1 VINTL
6 RLYAECIPC
15 QIQVRYRDISML
27 INDESKRIEAM
38 KRIVEELNSLLSS
51 CGNRESSICIP
62 TYIATE
68 LFRVVK
74 RVSGIEDP
82 YLKLKMEVNRKALN
96 IYREAKEI
104 ISRLGRF
111 RDRLLMAIKFSL
123 IGNMLDTGVI
133 DYNPPNI
140 EDLLKKATELNVY
153 GDIYKALELIEDSKN
168 IAMILD
174 NAGEAVLDKLV
185 GEVLK
190 NEDKNVVAIVKG
202 GAFQNDISINDAS
215 YAELEK
221 SFTKVVDTG
230 LDASS
235 IFFDY
240 VRKEV
245 LDVIEESDIIISKGM
260 ANYEY
265 LTEVEDL
272 IKRPIIYMLVA
283 KCWPVSIHSGVPL
296 GKPAIVIHNVVK
308 T

>member
-1 VINTL
+1 
-6 RLYAECIPC
+6 
-15 QIQVRYRDISML
+15 ML
-27 INDESKRIEAM
+27 FNDEDKRIEAM
-38 KRIVEELNSLLSS
+38 KRVVKDLNGLISS
-51 CGNRESSICIP
+51 CGDKESSICIP

-82 YLKLKMEVNRKALN
+82 YLKLKIEVNRKALN
-96 IYREAKEI
+96 IYREAREI

-123 IGNMLDTGVI
+123 IGNMLDIGVI
-133 DYNPPNI
+133 DYNPPNV
-140 EDLLKKATELNVY
+140 EELLKKASELNVY

-190 NEDKNVVAIVKG
+190 NENKNVVAIIKG
-202 GAFQNDISINDAS
+202 GAFQNDISVNDAS

-235 IFFDY
+235 IFFEY
-240 VRKEV
+240 VRKE
-245 LDVIEESDIIISKGM
+245 LLNVIEESDVIISKGM

-265 LTEVEDL
+265 LTEVEGL
-272 IKRPIIYMLVA
+272 IKKPIIYMLVA
-283 KCWPVSIHSGVPL
+283 KCRPVSIHSGAPL
-296 GKPAIVIHNVVK
+296 GKPAIIIHNVGK